1 MSSIKLSTQTQDF
14 RFQETDGL
22 KIIDFGLMSLDE
34 EKHGEHTIK
43 VRFDLWEI
51 VRLKQHI
58 DAVIDKQ
65 KEAPSDWKSFAIEQL
80 PYLKNH
86 QDELLN
92 PEFVNELQRSSDFL
106 AMPIATGSDYFYI
119 F

>member
-1 MSSIKLSTQTQDF
+1 MSSIELSTQTQKF
-14 RFQETDGL
+14 KFHETDGI

-34 EKHGEHTIK
+34 EKHDEHTIK
-43 VRFDLWEI
+43 ATYDLKDI

-58 DAVIDKQ
+58 DAVISKQ
-65 KEAPSDWKSFAIEQL
+65 QETPDDWKNFAIEQL

-92 PEFVNELQRSSDFL
+92 PEFANELQRSSDFL
-106 AMPIATGSDYFYI
+106 AMPIATGSKYFYL